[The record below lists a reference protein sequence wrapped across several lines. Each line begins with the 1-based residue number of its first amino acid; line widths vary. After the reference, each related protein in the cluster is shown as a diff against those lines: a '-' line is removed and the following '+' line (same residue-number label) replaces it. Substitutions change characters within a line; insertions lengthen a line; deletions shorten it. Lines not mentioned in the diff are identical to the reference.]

1 MITVNIINK
10 SDLPLPKYETTGS
23 SGMDLKA
30 YIDNKI
36 IIQPFKRSL
45 VPTGIHIEL
54 PLGYE
59 AQVRA
64 RSGLAIKH
72 GVTIINGIGTI
83 DSDYRGEIMVPLINL
98 GEREFHVNN
107 GDRIAQLIICEY
119 KKIIWLEASDLE
131 STTRNENGF
140 GSTGI

>member
-1 MITVNIINK
+1 MLKVKIINK
-10 SDLPLPKYETTGS
+10 SNLPLPKYETDGA

-30 YIDNKI
+30 NITSEI
-36 IIQPFKRSL
+36 IIKPLKRSL
-45 VPTGIHIEL
+45 IPTGIHIEL
-54 PLGYE
+54 PIGYE

-72 GVTIINGIGTI
+72 GITVINGVGTV

-98 GEREFHVNN
+98 GESDFSINN

-119 KKIIWLEASDLE
+119 KKVLWFEVKDLDL
-131 STTRNENGF
+131 TGRNKNGF
-140 GSTGI
+140 GSTGL